1 MYLLEE
7 AISNLKHGGF
17 VNILSTIIVT
27 LTVMIVSVLLLV
39 GNYIHGEVEQLK
51 SEPAVIAFL
60 DDYLDDSSAQQLRS
74 QIEKLEHVDSVTYV
88 SKAEALQRS
97 QIVFG
102 EQAAIITE
110 GFQDINPLPASLE
123 IRVMPDA
130 LDAAILAEIK
140 RKVESYEGVEEVSNE
155 QQHSDFIHKIEVV
168 VTGLAVLLGGASI
181 VIVCFSIM
189 LTAYFRREEI
199 RIMKLVGATYWFIRI
214 PLILQGVVLGM
225 TGSMLGLL
233 LFYGIFHLFTVQFGP
248 ASFLQVKQILFI
260 LLMGIFLGFIAGMMP
275 LRKYID
281 V

>member
-39 GNYIHGEVEQLK
+39 GNYVHGEVEQLK
-51 SEPAVIAFL
+51 GEPAVIAFL

-102 EQAAIITE
+102 EQTDIIE

-130 LDAAILAEIK
+130 LDAAIIAEIK
-140 RKVESYEGVEEVSNE
+140 QKVESYEGVEEVSNE

-225 TGSMLGLL
+225 TGSILGLS

>member
-7 AISNLKHGGF
+7 AISNLRHGGF
-17 VNILSTIIVT
+17 VNILSAIIVT

-102 EQAAIITE
+102 EQTAIIE

-130 LDAAILAEIK
+130 LDADIIAEIK
-140 RKVESYEGVEEVSNE
+140 RKVELYEGVEEVSNE

-168 VTGLAVLLGGASI
+168 VTGLAGLLGGASV

-214 PLILQGVVLGM
+214 PLIFQGVVLGM
-225 TGSMLGLL
+225 AGSILGLS

-248 ASFLQVKQILFI
+248 VPFLQAKQILFI